1 MYTFPLYIT
10 YGGMILLATVCENDS
25 LRRIDDQLA
34 GMKAREA
41 EMAATMHD
49 QQLRISAMMQ
59 LMDSREAEMSETIRM
74 QAQHISAMEEERRKT
89 PILSTDIVRQSHVTG
104 AFKYY
109 TGFDDVAFECIFK
122 CLVPTEEEAPL
133 TYSRQTNAIKQMPLK
148 EQFFMTLVRLRLN
161 FGLKHIAQLFQIS
174 PQDAS
179 ALFSDW
185 VNFLPF
191 SFAEL
196 PLWPDRST
204 ISENMPTKFRPCVCL
219 SVCMSVCMS
228 VCLYV
233 CMYACLAV
241 CMYVCMSVCLYVCMY
256 VCLSVCMYVC
266 VYVCMYVCMFVCM
279 YVCVF
284 VCMSVYM
291 SVCLYVC
298 MYVCLYVCMYVSL
311 YVCIY
316 V

>member
-10 YGGMILLATVCENDS
+10 DGGMILLATVCENDS
-25 LRRIDDQLA
+25 LRRIEDQLA
-34 GMKAREA
+34 GMQAREA

-122 CLVPTEEEAPL
+122 FLVPTEEEAPL

-185 VNFLPF
+185 VNFLHF

-204 ISENMPTKFRPCVCL
+204 ISENMPKKFRDDFPNTIMVL
-219 SVCMSVCMS
+219 DGTEILTST
-228 VCLYV
+228 
-233 CMYACLAV
+233 
-241 CMYVCMSVCLYVCMY
+241 
-256 VCLSVCMYVC
+256 
-266 VYVCMYVCMFVCM
+266 
-279 YVCVF
+279 
-284 VCMSVYM
+284 
-291 SVCLYVC
+291 
-298 MYVCLYVCMYVSL
+298 
-311 YVCIY
+311 
-316 V
+316 